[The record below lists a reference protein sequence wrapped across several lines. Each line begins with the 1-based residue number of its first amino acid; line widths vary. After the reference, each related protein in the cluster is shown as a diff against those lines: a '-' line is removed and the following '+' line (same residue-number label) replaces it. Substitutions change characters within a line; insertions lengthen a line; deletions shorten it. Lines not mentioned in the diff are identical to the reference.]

1 MTQQEEKVFVQDTT
15 ATILAQNI
23 KQDSGHVSF
32 GKKANLFQIW
42 WKDREMKN
50 TTNMADL
57 MKQVEA
63 FEKPQN

>member
-32 GKKANLFQIW
+32 GKKANLSQI
-42 WKDREMKN
+42 
-50 TTNMADL
+50 
-57 MKQVEA
+57 
-63 FEKPQN
+63 